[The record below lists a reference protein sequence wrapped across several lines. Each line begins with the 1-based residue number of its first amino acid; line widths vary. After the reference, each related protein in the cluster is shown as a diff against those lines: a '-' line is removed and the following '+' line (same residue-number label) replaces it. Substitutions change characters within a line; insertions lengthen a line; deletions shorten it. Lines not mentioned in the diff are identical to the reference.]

1 MKKKQQIRPKIH
13 KKLVGKDKKM
23 RAKVYKTYYDGKQQR
38 KALRNLKL
46 LQSEENGFLEADENE
61 E

>member
-23 RAKVYKTYYDGKQQR
+23 RAKVYKTYYDGKQ
-38 KALRNLKL
+38 
-46 LQSEENGFLEADENE
+46 
-61 E
+61 